1 MSKNKDMNEIPSSL
15 SLPSNEVPKASP
27 SALQITY
34 WVLLGILGVIILA
47 LVIWIIVGVVRK
59 GTNGYNVGN
68 LSEECIRKLKSL
80 K

>member
-1 MSKNKDMNEIPSSL
+1 MSKNKVMNEIPSSL
-15 SLPSNEVPKASP
+15 SLPSNSVTKMSP
-27 SALQITY
+27 STLQITY

-47 LVIWIIVGVVRK
+47 LLIWIIVGVIRK

-68 LSEECIRKLKSL
+68 LSDECIRKLKSL